1 MTILANDI
9 SQKVQAKRVWFAYN
23 RLFIALND
31 GREISV
37 PLDRFSWL
45 QWLAKA
51 TDQQRDQWSIEPG
64 GFAVYWEELDDGV
77 EIEHLLQLEPMK
89 SLE

>member
-1 MTILANDI
+1 MAILTSDI
-9 SQKVQAKRVWFAYN
+9 SQKVQASRVWFAYN
-23 RLFIALND
+23 RLFIALHD

-51 TDQQRDQWSIEPG
+51 TEKQRNNWSIEPG
-64 GFAVYWEELDDGV
+64 GFAIQWEELDDGV
-77 EIEHLLQLEPMK
+77 EIEHLLELQPLG
-89 SLE
+89 